1 MRLEIVL
8 ESNEKVFISLCF
20 TLVYLVKSDT
30 RVPLVRHMND
40 KKQTYVGNGDTMM
53 QRITLRLPEQQIG
66 LLQQMVDAGEYPNVS
81 EAVRAAVRDLV
92 EKRAGRVLKDN
103 DQVSFKV

>member
-1 MRLEIVL
+1 M
-8 ESNEKVFISLCF
+8 
-20 TLVYLVKSDT
+20 D
-30 RVPLVRHMND
+30 D
-40 KKQTYVGNGDTMM
+40 KCQTYVRNGDTMM
-53 QRITLRLPEQQIG
+53 QRITLRLPEQQIN

-92 EKRAGRVLKDN
+92 EKRSGRVLKEN